1 MICEGVPVEGV
12 FLNHLCHVN
21 VNLGEY
27 IHEEHRGD
35 DLKENIYRCNI
46 FDFLELVWDI
56 QPDFKHSTFYT
67 VVEILLRET
76 LNFVTQLVK
85 LIMSQKEEII
95 FHL

>member
-1 MICEGVPVEGV
+1 MKVCQLRVYFSTI
-12 FLNHLCHVN
+12 FVN
-21 VNLGEY
+21 VNVILGEY
-27 IHEEHRGD
+27 IHEEYRGD

>member
-35 DLKENIYRCNI
+35 DLKEDNYRCNTL
-46 FDFLELVWDI
+46 F
-56 QPDFKHSTFYT
+56 
-67 VVEILLRET
+67 EILLRET